1 MTKLHDLMVLI
12 VMTFRAPFYTK
23 LLAIYI
29 LPVLAGPGRVLLLGA
44 AGPVLGSGAG
54 GGSDS
59 DPGVGALTAP
69 VRSLQN

>member
-1 MTKLHDLMVLI
+1 MIFELRFILNCW
-12 VMTFRAPFYTK
+12 P
-23 LLAIYI
+23 YI

-69 VRSLQN
+69 VRS